1 MAFRINVTDKFD
13 KVIETTLAYDEEEL
27 ESLLEEIEEDYPDC
41 EVSYEEVMLWYF
53 VWFKEWYGSRACH
66 FFIAWTR

>member
-41 EVSYEEVMLWYF
+41 EVSYEEVML
-53 VWFKEWYGSRACH
+53 
-66 FFIAWTR
+66 